1 MMDSDCLPEVGVPA
15 KMRSRK
21 NASGRLAVQHV

>member
-1 MMDSDCLPEVGVPA
+1 MDSDFLPEDGVPA

-21 NASGRLAVQHV
+21 NASGRLAMQRV